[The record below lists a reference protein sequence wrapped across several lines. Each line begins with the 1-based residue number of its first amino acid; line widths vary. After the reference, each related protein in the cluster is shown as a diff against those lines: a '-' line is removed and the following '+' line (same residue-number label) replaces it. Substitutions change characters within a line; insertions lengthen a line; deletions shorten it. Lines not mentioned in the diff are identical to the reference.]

1 MKRSLLISKSSIP
14 SNISAP
20 DIAVIKDNDLYL
32 VIFSWPNSQA
42 NTSVITGIIQLIK
55 DAWAGVVSSR
65 PLVNKAVFST
75 IPSSDNNI
83 KKYQSL
89 PLGKLSILLR

>member
-20 DIAVIKDNDLYL
+20 DIAVIKDIELYL
-32 VIFSWPNSQA
+32 VIFSWPKNLA

-55 DAWAGVVSSR
+55 DA
-65 PLVNKAVFST
+65 
-75 IPSSDNNI
+75 
-83 KKYQSL
+83 
-89 PLGKLSILLR
+89 